1 MKKWFLLCLL
11 LVGLAADIQ
20 AQRKTDKLDRGLVA
34 VPHFSS
40 IDYGSG
46 VNNSQNGILVSWR
59 ILPEEYYD
67 VTYNVYRDGTKVNST
82 PLSVS
87 NFVDTGGSTS
97 SEYQVRAVVRGV
109 EQDICTA
116 VTPWNQL
123 SDKYNQPYK
132 KIELANVYDR
142 NGNDVTDHYWAND
155 AEFADLD
162 GDGQLEMIIKRL
174 NTVDAAAVYPTSN
187 TTEFVVIDAYDID
200 WKYYTAS
207 LLWRIDCGPNMVS
220 LNSTEINIVAFDWD
234 EDGKA
239 EVVLRGADNMIVY
252 GSTGQNQLYTIGD
265 MSVNTRNTFDP
276 VNGAQYAWTHT
287 GAEYLIYMNGKT
299 GTQYQITEYPL
310 KRLEYQSTLS
320 AEWGGKGYGHNSSK
334 YFFGAPYLDGHTP
347 SLFMARGIY
356 GSHKMIAMNL
366 NKGTHQWSERWRWN
380 CMNSSS
386 PWWGNGYHNFVI
398 ADVDE
403 DGRDEIVYGSM
414 VIDDNGKGLHTTG
427 FQHGDAQHVSD
438 FNPYRKGLEIFACLE
453 DEPYWGN
460 NYRDGTTGEVLFK
473 YSTPVSG
480 GKEGDDGRCIMGN
493 FRADIPGCIG
503 TSSQMMGRNK
513 TVINS
518 LTGKEISGSNGW
530 IDASVLNFRLYWD
543 GDLLDEEYTGTG
555 ASDNG
560 SWAKI
565 VKQSGPNG
573 TGSGNTRL
581 FTSGIGTTNNGSKNN
596 ASFIGDI
603 LGDWR
608 EEIVMRDGTGIVI
621 FTTPIASDYGFYTL
635 WADHEYRQAMVWQM
649 MAYNQPPHKSFFLGE
664 LEGITIAPPPLT
676 TEGRTVI
683 ASGTNINS
691 NYDGLH
697 LLHNEYANTTLA
709 VGDGVPHILTV
720 NVPEVKSGTDVNGQT
735 GVKVKTDGSVGN
747 SSPSPINTTT
757 YTCTLTGGGFSGDM
771 RLVKQGNGILDMASA
786 NHTYTGDTKVWGGTL
801 SFNGMMQNS
810 HVWMN
815 RHTTLASNG
824 GKFQNGVELL
834 YGAQLSVTN
843 TVEVNELTMDFG
855 SRLVLN
861 MNNNALLNA
870 GKLILQSKVGES
882 VWENYGP
889 EYLSPVIQITLSERL
904 EPGRYV
910 LAHYNELEGSL
921 DNVIFETEGI
931 NEKYA
936 VLGYDNNEIYVDI
949 SAYDDVKEPT
959 IAITDMVEYTK
970 RTDLYPST
978 GDYKYYLPVVSV
990 GTEDTDGQTPK
1001 LSGSFTNL
1009 LGYKTEFEG
1018 AEGEV
1023 QYKEDYESATDAS
1036 SWTNGG
1042 GTLELVTNDA
1052 IYGKYIYHHKGN
1064 EANNRSMYT
1073 LFNKNFTAEKYTLE
1087 FDACLKAGNTA
1098 DRSVTDL
1105 AVMTNGAV
1113 IPTTVN
1119 VGYDYNGERCNA
1131 SGSGYLLRLKAAN
1144 SQLFTINEG
1153 NTTITLDAS
1162 KWYHIKISVD
1172 TKNNTADY
1180 VLSLNGSSVASG
1192 TFTIPAGTSCYPQ
1205 GIFILDGRGYG
1216 SSKFDN
1222 IIIKTEGTDLSSYT
1236 FTEPGTLEITASL
1249 GEDSGY
1255 EPSTT
1260 TFEVLN
1266 PYWMPYGK
1274 KFNEITGE
1282 NIAAELG
1289 NNWNTVPISGRWAN
1303 WNKSNSIYGE
1313 NYQMH
1318 EVINNSTP
1326 IYLGDEEMLYTDR
1339 HTYKPSLVEG
1349 FGVGRNSNGAG
1360 AAFHVINL
1368 LNDKAFIDYTIDVSR
1383 GANVSGDD
1391 KYEKHF
1397 VQATEQGTYDFTLS
1411 SNYTLAELYIY
1422 LPVSLNDELCSAVL
1436 PQVIENGSAHV
1447 YRSSLSGD
1455 SWASMVVPFDMTAS
1469 QVKETFGEDV
1479 VIGNLN
1485 PYFNEPDK
1493 VYFET
1498 ETGAVKANVPFL
1510 IKGVTKTPPYL
1521 IMGITS
1527 SPVEI
1532 PMLSTSN
1539 FDYIGTY
1546 LNKGLTPFTTSDYFF
1561 MANSDKLKQ
1570 VASDGMK
1577 MTVKG
1582 YRAWFHS
1589 NTGAQH
1595 SIFVSFSDHQFPDE
1609 EPLADDFG
1617 NQDVTSVLSL
1627 EDASRLSGDWYN
1639 LLGQK
1644 MTGHPMRRGVYI
1656 VNGRRVIIK

>member
-1 MKKWFLLCLL
+1 
-11 LVGLAADIQ
+11 
-20 AQRKTDKLDRGLVA
+20 
-34 VPHFSS
+34 
-40 IDYGSG
+40 
-46 VNNSQNGILVSWR
+46 
-59 ILPEEYYD
+59 
-67 VTYNVYRDGTKVNST
+67 
-82 PLSVS
+82 
-87 NFVDTGGSTS
+87 
-97 SEYQVRAVVRGV
+97 
-109 EQDICTA
+109 
-116 VTPWNQL
+116 
-123 SDKYNQPYK
+123 
-132 KIELANVYDR
+132 
-142 NGNDVTDHYWAND
+142 
-155 AEFADLD
+155 
-162 GDGQLEMIIKRL
+162 
-174 NTVDAAAVYPTSN
+174 
-187 TTEFVVIDAYDID
+187 
-200 WKYYTAS
+200 
-207 LLWRIDCGPNMVS
+207 
-220 LNSTEINIVAFDWD
+220 
-234 EDGKA
+234 
-239 EVVLRGADNMIVY
+239 
-252 GSTGQNQLYTIGD
+252 
-265 MSVNTRNTFDP
+265 
-276 VNGAQYAWTHT
+276 
-287 GAEYLIYMNGKT
+287 
-299 GTQYQITEYPL
+299 
-310 KRLEYQSTLS
+310 
-320 AEWGGKGYGHNSSK
+320 
-334 YFFGAPYLDGHTP
+334 
-347 SLFMARGIY
+347 MA
-356 GSHKMIAMNL
+356 
-366 NKGTHQWSERWRWN
+366 
-380 CMNSSS
+380 
-386 PWWGNGYHNFVI
+386 
-398 ADVDE
+398 
-403 DGRDEIVYGSM
+403 
-414 VIDDNGKGLHTTG
+414 
-427 FQHGDAQHVSD
+427 
-438 FNPYRKGLEIFACLE
+438 
-453 DEPYWGN
+453 
-460 NYRDGTTGEVLFK
+460 
-473 YSTPVSG
+473 
-480 GKEGDDGRCIMGN
+480 
-493 FRADIPGCIG
+493 
-503 TSSQMMGRNK
+503 
-513 TVINS
+513 
-518 LTGKEISGSNGW
+518 
-530 IDASVLNFRLYWD
+530 
-543 GDLLDEEYTGTG
+543 
-555 ASDNG
+555 
-560 SWAKI
+560 
-565 VKQSGPNG
+565 
-573 TGSGNTRL
+573 
-581 FTSGIGTTNNGSKNN
+581 
-596 ASFIGDI
+596 
-603 LGDWR
+603 
-608 EEIVMRDGTGIVI
+608 
-621 FTTPIASDYGFYTL
+621 
-635 WADHEYRQAMVWQM
+635 
-649 MAYNQPPHKSFFLGE
+649 
-664 LEGITIAPPPLT
+664 
-676 TEGRTVI
+676 
-683 ASGTNINS
+683 
-691 NYDGLH
+691 
-697 LLHNEYANTTLA
+697 
-709 VGDGVPHILTV
+709 
-720 NVPEVKSGTDVNGQT
+720 
-735 GVKVKTDGSVGN
+735 
-747 SSPSPINTTT
+747 
-757 YTCTLTGGGFSGDM
+757 
-771 RLVKQGNGILDMASA
+771 
-786 NHTYTGDTKVWGGTL
+786 
-801 SFNGMMQNS
+801 
-810 HVWMN
+810 
-815 RHTTLASNG
+815 
-824 GKFQNGVELL
+824 
-834 YGAQLSVTN
+834 
-843 TVEVNELTMDFG
+843 
-855 SRLVLN
+855 
-861 MNNNALLNA
+861 
-870 GKLILQSKVGES
+870 
-882 VWENYGP
+882 
-889 EYLSPVIQITLSERL
+889 
-904 EPGRYV
+904 
-910 LAHYNELEGSL
+910 
-921 DNVIFETEGI
+921 
-931 NEKYA
+931 
-936 VLGYDNNEIYVDI
+936 
-949 SAYDDVKEPT
+949 
-959 IAITDMVEYTK
+959 EYTK

-990 GTEDTDGQTPK
+990 GTENIDGQTPK

-1539 FDYIGTY
+1539 FDYIGTF

-1595 SIFVSFSDHQFPDE
+1595 SISVSFSDHQFPDE
-1609 EPLADDFG
+1609 EPLAEDFG

-1644 MTGHPMRRGVYI
+1644 MTSHPMRRGVYI